1 MNRPGNGTARRMIAA
16 LLLVVIAFV
25 GVSACTVPRAT
36 TVTSEDR
43 QHAKDAAAAAA
54 LFEERMRICTSTKP
68 GWDEAR
74 CKATESQVAKANEAL
89 QYVPDVCSK
98 YPVDEDTCA
107 DAIVAKRVKNG
118 EVSPYDTVISPWR
131 TAALVGGIVLALIV
145 LGGCALVLLRR
156 NPQPANRAAR
166 PTKPRRST
174 PQVQPSRQTV
184 RRPSPPAAAA
194 PSAPAPVPGRPMSPH
209 VPQPQQTPPLPHVIT
224 GEVVGYT
231 PPPAAPAR
239 EPSKLTLPAIR
250 LPRPNAATF
259 ATIGVSLLVVVAWMT
274 AWHFVAQGRDDNTQ
288 PIYGK
293 DGSKRTITPYADSFG
308 DITPTLLLVIVVT
321 IILLVAALALASK
334 PARRWISLRRIE
346 GDLPAQQKKLIVL
359 VAAGALIGVGF
370 TAAGFITSALM
381 DDRASKESG
390 VCMVR
395 GDTHHSS
402 CR

>member
-1 MNRPGNGTARRMIAA
+1 MHKMITAV
-16 LLLVVIAFV
+16 LLVALTLV

-54 LFEERMRICTSTKP
+54 LFEERMKICTSTKP

-131 TAALVGGIVLALIV
+131 TAALIGGIVLALIV

-156 NPQPANRAAR
+156 SPQPANRAAR

-174 PQVQPSRQTV
+174 PQVQPPRQTV
-184 RRPSPPAAAA
+184 RRPSPPPAA

-209 VPQPQQTPPLPHVIT
+209 VPQPQQTPPLPHVIM

-239 EPSKLTLPAIR
+239 EPLRIPQSVKRGAAVTLAAVAVSVILGFVTPLGIIPWGVVIAGTLLVLLAVR
-250 LPRPNAATF
+250 AVLPNGFLAPRRVIIAMATF
-259 ATIGVSLLVVVAWMT
+259 AATVLAT
-274 AWHFVAQGRDDNTQ
+274 F
-288 PIYGK
+288 
-293 DGSKRTITPYADSFG
+293 
-308 DITPTLLLVIVVT
+308 
-321 IILLVAALALASK
+321 LVASCVVSIGTWIAGPPQPDWLHWLEWK
-334 PARRWISLRRIE
+334 GDVRLTWPA
-346 GDLPAQQKKLIVL
+346 
-359 VAAGALIGVGF
+359 ALIL
-370 TAAGFITSALM
+370 AITTTTLVMRKMVKS
-381 DDRASKESG
+381 DRS
-390 VCMVR
+390 R
-395 GDTHHSS
+395 
-402 CR
+402 R